1 MADRVPLV
9 IRGGR
14 IVDPANS
21 VDRVG
26 DVLIDDGRLVSIG
39 DVGAQLPLGSPRV
52 IDATGRVVAPGFV
65 DVHAHLRVPG
75 FEYKE
80 DLASGTAAAAAGGF
94 TTVCAMP
101 NTDPVLD
108 SRSVIE
114 GLLEQ
119 IERKAVVRVLPLA
132 AITCG
137 QHGRQLVEMVDLAE
151 AGVVGF
157 TDDGRPVADTALMRH
172 ALEYARPLGLPV
184 SNHCEDP
191 ALTLGTAMHEGV
203 VSARL
208 GLPGTPRQ
216 AEEIML
222 GRDLLL
228 AELTGGRYHCLHV
241 TSGGSVDLIRQAKLR
256 GANVTAEVTPHHLT
270 LTCDVVAGR
279 DDPRSAALPPY
290 DGNTKVAPPLREQA
304 DIERLLEALRD
315 GTIDCIATDHAP
327 HAVHEKDIEYAD
339 AAVGF
344 SAFETA
350 LQSVLSLVHAGQLD
364 LVFAVRM
371 LTHAPAQVYGLPCGT
386 LTPGAAAD
394 VVIFDPEE
402 ETVIDPSAFRSK
414 GRNTPLAGLPM
425 QGVVQQTIVAGSV
438 VYDRAA
444 AAPELTHAG

>member
-1 MADRVPLV
+1 MADSVPLV

>member
-1 MADRVPLV
+1 MSDNTPLI

-14 IVDPANS
+14 ILDPAND
-21 VDRVG
+21 VDQVG
-26 DVLIDDGRLVSIG
+26 DLLIDEGRVVSIG
-39 DVGAQLPLGSPRV
+39 DAGKQLPLGQPRV
-52 IDATGRVVAPGFV
+52 IDATGTIVAPGFV

-101 NTDPVLD
+101 NTDPVID
-108 SRSVIE
+108 SRSVVE
-114 GLLEQ
+114 GLQEKIGQ
-119 IERKAVVRVLPLA
+119 QAIVRVLPLA
-132 AITCG
+132 AITLG
-137 QHGRQLVEMVDLAE
+137 QDGQQLVEMFDLAQ

-157 TDDGRPVADTALMRH
+157 TDDGKPLTDTSLMRH
-172 ALEYARPLGLPV
+172 ALEYARPLGVPV

-191 ALTLGTAMHEGV
+191 ALTKGTTMHEGV

-222 GRDLLL
+222 ARDLLL

-241 TSGGSVDLIRQAKLR
+241 TSGGSADLIRQAKAR

-270 LTCDVVAGR
+270 LTCDLVGGR
-279 DDPRSAALPPY
+279 TDPVSAVLPPY

-304 DIERLLEALRD
+304 DTEQLLEALLD

-339 AAVGF
+339 AVVGF
-344 SAFETA
+344 SAFETSI
-350 LQSVLSLVHAGQLD
+350 QSVLSLVHKGAID
-364 LVFAVRM
+364 LSFAVRM
-371 LTHAPAQVYGLPCGT
+371 FTSAPARVYGLPYGT
-386 LTPGAAAD
+386 LTPGVTAD
-394 VVIFDPEE
+394 VTIFDPDE
-402 ETVIDPSAFRSK
+402 ETVVDPSTFRSK

-425 QGVVQQTIVAGSV
+425 QGVIQQTIVGGAV
-438 VYDRAA
+438 VFDRIAA
-444 AAPELTHAG
+444 TPEQVHAG

>member
-1 MADRVPLV
+1 MADSVPLV

-119 IERKAVVRVLPLA
+119 IERHAMVRVLPLA

-137 QHGRQLVEMVDLAE
+137 QNGRQLVEMVDLAE

-241 TSGGSVDLIRQAKLR
+241 TSGGSVDLIRLAKSR

-279 DDPRSAALPPY
+279 DDPRSAALPPF

-304 DIERLLEALRD
+304 DIEHLLEALRD

-364 LVFAVRM
+364 LAFAVRM

>member
-1 MADRVPLV
+1 MAENMPLV

-14 IVDPANS
+14 IIDPANGI
-21 VDRVG
+21 DQVG
-26 DVLIDDGRLVSIG
+26 DVLIDDGRLVSVG
-39 DVGAQLPLGSPRV
+39 EVGAQLPLGAPRV

-65 DVHAHLRVPG
+65 DVHAHLRTPG

-80 DLASGTAAAAAGGF
+80 DIASGTAAAAAGGF

-114 GLLEQ
+114 GLQEQ
-119 IERKAVVRVLPLA
+119 IERHAVVRVLPLA

-137 QHGRQLVEMVDLAE
+137 QNGRQMVEMVDLAE

-157 TDDGRPVADTALMRH
+157 TDDGRPLADTSLMRH

-191 ALTLGTAMHEGV
+191 ALTAGTTMHEGV

-241 TSGGSVDLIRQAKLR
+241 TSGGSVDLIRQAKSR

-270 LTCDVVAGR
+270 LTCDLVAGR
-279 DDPRSAALPPY
+279 DDPVSAILPPY
-290 DGNTKVAPPLREQA
+290 DGNTKVAPPMDCRSRRARACANIQQLARGRRIGRVSGRPRHRRDHGHRHASAGASDPPHRAGAQPA
-304 DIERLLEALRD
+304 RSGAPRRVRWRLDLPLAAGSASGRLGLGRARGRAGAASAALRR
-315 GTIDCIATDHAP
+315 P
-327 HAVHEKDIEYAD
+327 
-339 AAVGF
+339 
-344 SAFETA
+344 
-350 LQSVLSLVHAGQLD
+350 
-364 LVFAVRM
+364 AVR
-371 LTHAPAQVYGLPCGT
+371 C
-386 LTPGAAAD
+386 
-394 VVIFDPEE
+394 
-402 ETVIDPSAFRSK
+402 
-414 GRNTPLAGLPM
+414 
-425 QGVVQQTIVAGSV
+425 
-438 VYDRAA
+438 
-444 AAPELTHAG
+444 

>member
-1 MADRVPLV
+1 MAENTPLV

-14 IVDPANS
+14 IIDPANG

-26 DVLIDDGRLVSIG
+26 DVLIDDGRLASVG
-39 DVGAQLPLGSPRV
+39 EVGAQLPLGAPRV
-52 IDATGRVVAPGFV
+52 IDAAGRVVAPGFV
-65 DVHAHLRVPG
+65 DVHAHLRTPG

-80 DLASGTAAAAAGGF
+80 DIASGTAAAAAGGF

-114 GLLEQ
+114 GLQEQ
-119 IERKAVVRVLPLA
+119 IERHAVVRVLPLA

-137 QHGRQLVEMVDLAE
+137 QNGRQLVEMVDLAE

-157 TDDGRPVADTALMRH
+157 TDDGRPLTDTALMRH

-184 SNHCEDP
+184 ANHCEDP
-191 ALTLGTAMHEGV
+191 ALTAGTTMHEGV

-241 TSGGSVDLIRQAKLR
+241 TSGGSVDLIRQAKAR

-270 LTCDVVAGR
+270 LTCDLVAGR
-279 DDPRSAALPPY
+279 DDPVSAILPPY
-290 DGNTKVAPPLREQA
+290 DGNTKVAPPLREQV
-304 DIERLLEALRD
+304 DTERLLEALRD

-339 AAVGF
+339 ATVGF

-350 LQSVLSLVHAGQLD
+350 LQSVLSLVHAEQLD
-364 LVFAVRM
+364 LAFAIRM
-371 LTHAPAQVYGLPCGT
+371 LTSAPAQVYGLPAGT
-386 LTPGAAAD
+386 LTPGAPAD
-394 VVIFDPEE
+394 VVIFDPDE

-425 QGVVQQTIVAGSV
+425 QGVVQQTIVDGSV

-444 AAPELTHAG
+444 SAPELIHAG

>member
-1 MADRVPLV
+1 MADSVPLV

-14 IVDPANS
+14 IIDPANS

-119 IERKAVVRVLPLA
+119 IERHAMVRVLPLA

-137 QHGRQLVEMVDLAE
+137 QNGRQLVEMVDLAE

-350 LQSVLSLVHAGQLD
+350 LQSVLGLVHAGQLD
-364 LVFAVRM
+364 LAFAVRM

>member
-1 MADRVPLV
+1 MADSVPLV

-119 IERKAVVRVLPLA
+119 IERHAMVRVLPLA

-137 QHGRQLVEMVDLAE
+137 QNGRQLVEMVDLAE
-151 AGVVGF
+151 AGIVGF

-241 TSGGSVDLIRQAKLR
+241 TSGGSVDLIRLAKSR

-364 LVFAVRM
+364 LAFAVRM

>member
-1 MADRVPLV
+1 MADSAPLV

-14 IVDPANS
+14 IIDPANS

-119 IERKAVVRVLPLA
+119 IERHAMVRVLPLA

-137 QHGRQLVEMVDLAE
+137 QNGRQLVEMVDLAE

-241 TSGGSVDLIRQAKLR
+241 TSGGSVDLIRQAKSR

-270 LTCDVVAGR
+270 LTCDLVAGR
-279 DDPRSAALPPY
+279 DDPVSAALPPY

-364 LVFAVRM
+364 LAFAVRM

>member
-1 MADRVPLV
+1 VTNDGLLV

-14 IVDPANS
+14 LVDPGRD
-21 VDRVG
+21 VDQVG
-26 DVLIDDGRLVSIG
+26 DVLIEGGRVASIG
-39 DVGAQLPLGSPRV
+39 EVGSQLPLGSPQV
-52 IDATGRVVAPGFV
+52 IDASGYVVAPGFV

-75 FEYKE
+75 FEHKE
-80 DLASGTAAAAAGGF
+80 DLISGTAAAAAGGF

-108 SRSVIE
+108 SRSVVE
-114 GLLEQ
+114 GLQEEIQ
-119 IERKAVVRVLPLA
+119 QHAAVRVLPLA
-132 AITCG
+132 AITLG
-137 QHGRQLVEMVDLAE
+137 QNGRQLVEMVDLAE

-157 TDDGRPVADTALMRH
+157 TDDGRPLANTSLMRH
-172 ALEYARPLGLPV
+172 AMEYARPLGIPV

-191 ALTLGTAMHEGV
+191 ALTVGTTMHEGV

-222 GRDLLL
+222 ARDLLL

-241 TSGGSVDLIRQAKLR
+241 TSGGSVELIRQAKSR

-270 LTCDVVAGR
+270 LTCDLVAGR
-279 DDPRSAALPPY
+279 SDPVSATLPPY

-304 DIERLLEALRD
+304 DTEQLLAGLLE

-339 AAVGF
+339 AVVGF
-344 SAFETA
+344 SVFETA
-350 LQSVLSLVHAGQLD
+350 LQSVLSLVHANLLD
-364 LVFAVRM
+364 LPFAIRM
-371 LTHAPAQVYGLPCGT
+371 LTSAPSRVYGLPYGT
-386 LTPGAAAD
+386 LAPGGLAD
-394 VVIFDPEE
+394 VTIFDPNEE
-402 ETVIDPSAFRSK
+402 SVVDPITFRSK

-425 QGVVQQTIVAGSV
+425 RGVVQQTIVGGVV
-438 VYDRAA
+438 VYDRTLAI
-444 AAPELTHAG
+444 PEQMHAG